1 MEEIRVLVVDDHPI
15 VRSGLSMAIAMDE
28 EMTVVGEAKD
38 GVEAVEK
45 ARSLMPDVIV
55 MDLVMPRKDGVEAIA
70 DICQENPQARI
81 LVLTSFAQDER
92 IIAAIR
98 AGASG
103 YLLKD
108 RLPDEVAQAI
118 RDVYHGETVIHPVIA
133 RKLIQEIRSEPKE
146 TTEVSLTPR
155 EKEILMW
162 VAKGL
167 PNKQIA
173 QKVHISEATV
183 RAHVSSIFSKL
194 NLANRSQVV
203 LYAIQRG
210 WIDREGED
218 LANS

>member
-1 MEEIRVLVVDDHPI
+1 MDEISVLVVDDHPI

-28 EMTVVGEAKD
+28 EMKVIGEAKD

-45 ARSLMPDVIV
+45 AHLLKPDVIV
-55 MDLVMPRKDGVEAIA
+55 MDLVMPRKDGVAAIA
-70 DICQENPQARI
+70 EICQENPQARI

-92 IIAAIR
+92 IIAAIK

-118 RDVYHGETVIHPVIA
+118 RDIYHGETVIHPVIA
-133 RKLIQEIRSEPKE
+133 RKLIQEIRSDPKE
-146 TTEVSLTPR
+146 TIEESLTPR
-155 EKEILMW
+155 EKEILMG

-203 LYAIQRG
+203 LYAIHRG
-210 WIDREGED
+210 WIERERDETGD
-218 LANS
+218 G

>member
-1 MEEIRVLVVDDHPI
+1 MTEIRVLVVDDHPI
-15 VRSGLSMAIAMDE
+15 VRSGLAMAIGMDD
-28 EMTVVGEAKD
+28 EMQVVGEAKD
-38 GVEAVEK
+38 GVEAVEM
-45 ARSLMPDVIV
+45 ARSLSPDVIV
-55 MDLVMPRKDGVEAIA
+55 MDLAMPRKDGVQAIA
-70 DICQENPQARI
+70 EICQENPQARI

-92 IIAAIR
+92 IIAAIK

-118 RDVYHGETVIHPVIA
+118 RDVYHGETVIHPLIA

-146 TTEVSLTPR
+146 TGEETLTPR
-155 EKEILMW
+155 EKEILLW
-162 VAKGL
+162 VARGL

-173 QKVHISEATV
+173 QKVNISEATV

-210 WIDREGED
+210 WIDPENEK
-218 LANS
+218 

>member
-1 MEEIRVLVVDDHPI
+1 MSEIRVLVVDDHPI

-81 LVLTSFAQDER
+81 LVLTSYAQDER
-92 IIAAIR
+92 IIAAIK

-146 TTEVSLTPR
+146 MTEVSLTPR

-162 VAKGL
+162 VARGL

-173 QKVHISEATV
+173 QEVHISEATV

-203 LYAIQRG
+203 LYAIQHG
-210 WIDREGED
+210 WIDREGGD
-218 LANS
+218 TTNN